1 MNADIEKVISEIN
14 DLKIEIEAKEQLLE
28 KTEALKTTNV
38 LLIEEEKSLKLLKR
52 YKCRYKHKSK
62 YLKIY

>member
-14 DLKIEIEAKEQLLE
+14 DLKIEIEAKEHLLE

-38 LLIEEEKSLKLLKR
+38 LLIEEEKSLN
-52 YKCRYKHKSK
+52 C
-62 YLKIY
+62 